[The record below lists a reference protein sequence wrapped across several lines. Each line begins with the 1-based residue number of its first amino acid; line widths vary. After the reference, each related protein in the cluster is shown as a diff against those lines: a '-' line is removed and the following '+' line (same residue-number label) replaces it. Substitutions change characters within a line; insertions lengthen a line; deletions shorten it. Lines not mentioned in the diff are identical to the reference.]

1 MNKILMMV
9 TRYGRE
15 KDYVTE
21 AFAEMLNAC
30 VIGTPGVDVIWAGDR
45 PGDDIFIPSGLG
57 YTDDIV
63 TPAREATR
71 RLAIEGG
78 YSKMIWQGIDA
89 LYQSRADFERLISHD
104 VPIVSALI
112 SARTITDFAC
122 ARRWVPGFGGV
133 PTPCQNDI
141 SPELLLK
148 GEMVWAGWPSAD
160 NIVIREECFDIDV
173 LGADYVPWY
182 KREASTCPPGNSL
195 DLNAATGKLA
205 SSERFCY
212 EAAKRGIQA
221 WIDTSVKVWHVHE
234 SGAPGTNGPLA
245 RLYPDT
251 ELPMEWV
258 SW

>member
-1 MNKILMMV
+1 V
-9 TRYGRE
+9 TPLFE
-15 KDYVTE
+15 
-21 AFAEMLNAC
+21 EMLRAC
-30 VIGTPGVDVIWAGDR
+30 VIGTPGLDIIWAGDR
-45 PGDDIFIPSGLG
+45 SGDEIFIPSGLR

-71 RLAIEGG
+71 NFAIEGG
-78 YSKMIWQGIDA
+78 YDKMIWQGIDA
-89 LYQSRADFERLISHD
+89 LYQSREDFERLISHD
-104 VPIVSALI
+104 LPIVSALI

-133 PTPCQNDI
+133 PTMCQNDI
-141 SPELLLK
+141 APEILLK
-148 GEMVWAGWPSAD
+148 GELVWAGGPSAD
-160 NIVIREECFDIDV
+160 NIVIRSECFDIDV
-173 LGADYVPWY
+173 LGAEYIPWY
-182 KREASTCPPGNSL
+182 KRDFPKYKEEGNSR
-195 DLNAATGKLA
+195 DPNAAKGKLA

-221 WIDTSVKVWHVHE
+221 YIDTSVKVWHVHE

-251 ELPMEWV
+251 EVPMEWV